1 MQAVYLVSCQY
12 LIPSSILNAMKD
24 SKEWFQFN
32 RHFFSQSHEYQFV
45 VLLISLNVVWQKN
58 SSSCS
63 LTLYWNLICAE
74 CTSVQISIS
83 RWFCEKVAWSCGWV
97 LLFYPK
103 IFSRWLVNGLHFI
116 TFRQCWLTYNLQII
130 YVLSSQK
137 GLHRLARGA

>member
-1 MQAVYLVSCQY
+1 MSSSPSCFMPIFDTFFH
-12 LIPSSILNAMKD
+12 LKCHERLERMISI
-24 SKEWFQFN
+24 Q
-32 RHFFSQSHEYQFV
+32 RHFFCQSHEYQFV

-83 RWFCEKVAWSCGWV
+83 RWFREKVAWSCWWV

-103 IFSRWLVNGLHFI
+103 IFSRWLVNGLHYI
-116 TFRQCWLTYNLQII
+116 TFRQCWLIYNLQII